1 MKYLLD
7 TNICIYFF
15 KGKFDLDAQI
25 AHIGIENCAKSEITL
40 AELLFG
46 VENSAYPEKNLAI
59 VEKIIKYVSIIPI
72 LDAIPLYAKE
82 KVRLRKSGKMI
93 SNFDLFIGCTA
104 LVNDLI
110 MVTDNVREFERIDN
124 ITIENWIKR

>member
-1 MKYLLD
+1 
-7 TNICIYFF
+7 
-15 KGKFDLDAQI
+15 
-25 AHIGIENCAKSEITL
+25 
-40 AELLFG
+40 
-46 VENSAYPEKNLAI
+46 
-59 VEKIIKYVSIIPI
+59 
-72 LDAIPLYAKE
+72 
-82 KVRLRKSGKMI
+82 MI